1 MAKPRLSL
9 SASAAC
15 SVCGPVLVPHGLRA
29 INPKGHSQ
37 VLWRTRGQGQ
47 PPESALLSQP
57 SAGRPQ
63 LFPMPPSSTVHTQCY
78 TQRCFHRLLLSCGQT
93 TRVTRGRKEAQVN
106 VHSRFLKD
114 ITLKFQAFTMRT
126 GWPGRSH
133 CLFSF
138 PSAIRRFPAIN
149 FLFLFLFFF
158 WAQPPSLLTDCS
170 RNVPSLCGDFFNAYG
185 NTKRSHNM
193 YRSHQ
198 RKPPAQNIVCQVQT
212 VPCIP
217 FSTKTFLRSWPWT
230 VSQDVSMHKRGEWS
244 PDRNLSSL
252 PLNSAYKSHFSKTP
266 KKTQV
271 SFIPKCISLSLFK
284 MKMEAGLLR
293 LLIFAWNEKSFAT
306 FTSQRKEQVWKW
318 LTIKSYKIV
327 FAI

>member
-63 LFPMPPSSTVHTQCY
+63 LFPTPPSSTMHTQCY
-78 TQRCFHRLLLSCGQT
+78 TQRCFHRLLLSWGRT

-149 FLFLFLFFF
+149 FLFLFFFF
-158 WAQPPSLLTDCS
+158 L
-170 RNVPSLCGDFFNAYG
+170 
-185 NTKRSHNM
+185 
-193 YRSHQ
+193 
-198 RKPPAQNIVCQVQT
+198 
-212 VPCIP
+212 
-217 FSTKTFLRSWPWT
+217 STASI
-230 VSQDVSMHKRGEWS
+230 
-244 PDRNLSSL
+244 
-252 PLNSAYKSHFSKTP
+252 SAD
-266 KKTQV
+266 
-271 SFIPKCISLSLFK
+271 
-284 MKMEAGLLR
+284 R
-293 LLIFAWNEKSFAT
+293 LL
-306 FTSQRKEQVWKW
+306 
-318 LTIKSYKIV
+318 
-327 FAI
+327 